1 MDLLLNCDLGEA
13 VGGDQLA
20 TEAQVMPYIDQV
32 NIACGFHAGNPQTMD
47 QTLVLAKQYQVAVG
61 AHPSYPDKFSFGRQS
76 MTMTSP
82 DLIACLNYQIA
93 SLEKNARQYA
103 IDLDYVKPHGA
114 LYNDM
119 MINGH
124 LRSAVM
130 ASVADSSCSS
140 LMLMATVDQE
150 THRQEAEMFGI
161 QLIFEVFADR
171 AYQDSGALVPRD
183 QPGAILDKEKMLAQ
197 VSQLSH
203 KGSLT
208 TISGNPL
215 KLDADSLCVHGDN
228 PQAVSEISQIRAMLK
243 A

>member
-13 VGGDQLA
+13 AGGDQLA
-20 TEAQVMPYIDQV
+20 IEAQVMPYIDQA
-32 NIACGFHAGNPQTMD
+32 NIACGFHAGNPQIMD
-47 QTLVLAKQYQVAVG
+47 QTLALAKQHQVAVG
-61 AHPSYPDKFSFGRQS
+61 AHPSYPDKFNFGRQS

-93 SLEKNARQYA
+93 RLETNAKQYA

-119 MINGH
+119 MVNGH

-130 ASVADSSCSS
+130 ASVADSACAS
-140 LMLMATVDQE
+140 LMLQATAHQE
-150 THRQEAEMFGI
+150 AHRQEAEMFGI

-171 AYQDSGALVPRD
+171 AYQDCGALVPRN
-183 QPGAILDKEKMLAQ
+183 QSGAILDREKMLAQ
-197 VSQLSH
+197 VSQLSQQ
-203 KGSLT
+203 GSLT
-208 TISGNPL
+208 TISGKPL
-215 KLDADSLCVHGDN
+215 KISAHSLCVHGDN

>member
-13 VGGDQLA
+13 AGGDQLA
-20 TEAQVMPYIDQV
+20 IEAQVMPYIDQA
-32 NIACGFHAGNPQTMD
+32 NIACGFHAGNAQIMD
-47 QTLVLAKQYQVAVG
+47 QTLALAKQHQVAVG
-61 AHPSYPDKFSFGRQS
+61 AHPSYPDKFNFGRQS

-82 DLIACLNYQIA
+82 DLIACLNYQIL
-93 SLEKNARQYA
+93 SLEKNAKQHA

-130 ASVADSSCSS
+130 ASVADSSCST
-140 LMLMATVDQE
+140 LMLQATANQE

-171 AYQDSGALVPRD
+171 AYRDCGALVPRH
-183 QPGAILDKEKMLAQ
+183 QSGAVLDTEKMLAQ

>member
-1 MDLLLNCDLGEA
+1 
-13 VGGDQLA
+13 
-20 TEAQVMPYIDQV
+20 
-32 NIACGFHAGNPQTMD
+32 
-47 QTLVLAKQYQVAVG
+47 
-61 AHPSYPDKFSFGRQS
+61 

-93 SLEKNARQYA
+93 SLEKNAKRHA
-103 IDLDYVKPHGA
+103 INLDYVKPHGA

-119 MINGH
+119 MVNGH

-130 ASVADSSCSS
+130 ASVADSACSS
-140 LMLMATVDQE
+140 LMLQATAHQE
-150 THRQEAEMFGI
+150 THRQEADMFGI

-171 AYQDSGALVPRD
+171 AYQDCGALVPRNH
-183 QPGAILDKEKMLAQ
+183 PGAILDKEKMLAQ

-203 KGSLT
+203 QRSLT

>member
-13 VGGDQLA
+13 AGGDQLA
-20 TEAQVMPYIDQV
+20 IEAQVMPHIDQA
-32 NIACGFHAGNPQTMD
+32 NIACGFHAGNPQIMD

-61 AHPSYPDKFSFGRQS
+61 AHPSYPDKFNFGRQS

-82 DLIACLNYQIA
+82 DLIACLNYQIL
-93 SLEKNARQYA
+93 SLEKNAKEHA

-119 MINGH
+119 MVNGH

-130 ASVADSSCSS
+130 ASVANSACSS
-140 LMLMATVDQE
+140 LMLQATAHQE

-161 QLIFEVFADR
+161 QLLFEVFADR
-171 AYQDSGALVPRD
+171 AYQDSGALVPRN
-183 QPGAILDKEKMLAQ
+183 QSGAILDKEKMLAQ

-203 KGSLT
+203 HGSLT
-208 TISGNPL
+208 TISGKLL
-215 KLDADSLCVHGDN
+215 KLSANSLCVHGDN